1 MISLIWSIKRNILS
15 IDEKRANRKIQNG
28 PFLFKSLSFTYVID
42 IFYGTL
48 RLYVALIDG
57 ALCSSQCM
65 QKFKQIAFFGIAA
78 VNVVVFTHVLLRLA
92 PTFYPCWQYM
102 CPLWYTW
109 SILEQCSYYWR
120 FLRFDYRF
128 SFFFPN
134 QHHSLWLLLLLFC
147 VWNPWTLWC
156 RWLDSVVMRVA

>member
-1 MISLIWSIKRNILS
+1 MKRERI
-15 IDEKRANRKIQNG
+15 EKFQNG
-28 PFLFKSLSFTYVID
+28 PFSFRSLSFTYIID
-42 IFYGTL
+42 VFYGTL

-65 QKFKQIAFFGIAA
+65 QKFKHTTFFGIAA
-78 VNVVVFTHVLLRLA
+78 VNIVVFTHVLLRLA

-128 SFFFPN
+128 SSFFPTN
-134 QHHSLWLLLLLFC
+134 TTHYDYYYYYFVCGILEPCDVDGLIQ
-147 VWNPWTLWC
+147 LWC
-156 RWLDSVVMRVA
+156 GLHSVQSH